1 MEGRLSVLLQ
11 LLATPP
17 PAAPEDSSDAPLTAS
32 DHASSHQQAA
42 TEESPQS
49 DGKAGKPMPM
59 TALAR
64 KETSASNVG
73 GDDDAVSAA
82 VAEEKDT
89 SIQVH
94 EDKGNDATDM
104 QWTASGTPV
113 IEEPWPGLLPEYVPD
128 YTKLVPYFSSS
139 GSHGS

>member
-1 MEGRLSVLLQ
+1 
-11 LLATPP
+11 
-17 PAAPEDSSDAPLTAS
+17 
-32 DHASSHQQAA
+32 
-42 TEESPQS
+42 
-49 DGKAGKPMPM
+49 M

-64 KETSASNVG
+64 KETPASNVG
-73 GDDDAVSAA
+73 GDDDAVLAA

-104 QWTASGTPV
+104 QWTVTGTPV

-128 YTKLVPYFSSS
+128 YIKLIPYFSSS

>member
-1 MEGRLSVLLQ
+1 V
-11 LLATPP
+11 
-17 PAAPEDSSDAPLTAS
+17 
-32 DHASSHQQAA
+32 
-42 TEESPQS
+42 
-49 DGKAGKPMPM
+49 PM

-64 KETSASNVG
+64 KETPASNVG